1 MPKNQMKRKSRRL
14 FKRRNTSDPSFTHVL
29 TYDFFTNGSSSN
41 PALLNEV
48 FFNNFSGFPQLASFF
63 EMVQPISY
71 RLRCSY
77 TGWSGSAAYVPQNP
91 LSIAIPSTSSNLDE
105 AALMEVRGSVRLQAG
120 YNNTGAWCRYPY
132 ATIGF
137 QTYQLNL
144 TSTSAAGYLAFFNDN
159 PSLSTVWPVQ
169 MTLDVKMRFFRR
181 TLYYFTVTPSLTPT
195 FITVQNEMKRV
206 ADKQALTE
214 RGTIT
219 TIKTSPTESYDGDLQ
234 YNQ

>member
-1 MPKNQMKRKSRRL
+1 MPKNQNIRKSRRL

-29 TYDFFTNGSSSN
+29 TYDFFTNGSSTN

-63 EMVQPISY
+63 EMVQPVSY

-77 TGWSGSAAYVPQNP
+77 TGWSGNVAYIPQNP
-91 LSIAIPSTSSNLDE
+91 LSIAIPSTTSNLDE
-105 AALMEVRGSVRLQAG
+105 AALMEVRGSVRMQVG

-159 PSLSTVWPVQ
+159 PSLSTVWPIQ
-169 MTLDVKMRFFRR
+169 LTLEVKMRFFRR
-181 TLYYFTVTPSLTPT
+181 TLYNFTVVPTLTHRFVFVDNHKKGVT
-195 FITVQNEMKRV
+195 
-206 ADKQALTE
+206 DKTALTSE
-214 RGTIT
+214 LSEILSSKTDDSGAT
-219 TIKTSPTESYDGDLQ
+219 TIKYA
-234 YNQ
+234 